1 MALVLAD
8 RVQETTTT
16 TGTGTLTLAGAVSG
30 FQSFS
35 VVGNGNTTYYTIVD
49 SSTGSWEVGLGTYT
63 SSGTTLS
70 RTTVLASSNSG
81 SLVNFGAGTKQVFV
95 TYPSAMAS
103 SSVAGPGSVVDNAI
117 AVFDGTTG
125 KLVEDGSAVAAFFA
139 NPGVA
144 QGYTTPIG
152 QIYGSYLFEI
162 ALAGGASDRGLRLKY
177 NASNSVL
184 LQAPASGGNN
194 TYVWPAGA
202 GAAGYALTTN
212 GSGTLSWTAVGG
224 AGAATILESKQTI
237 TSNYSITAGYNGI
250 SVGPVT
256 VSSGVAVT
264 IPSGSKWLVVN
275 TSPGALPVSS
285 GGGIMPAMIWG

>member
-8 RVQETTTT
+8 RVQQTTVS
-16 TGTGTLTLAGAVSG
+16 TGTGTITLASAVSG

-35 VVGNGNTTYYTIVD
+35 AIGDGNTTYYTIVD
-49 SSTGSWEVGLGTYT
+49 SSTGDWEVGLGTYT

-70 RTTVLASSNSG
+70 RTTVLSSSNSG

-103 SSVAGPGSVVDNAI
+103 SSVAGPSSAVDAAI

-125 KLVEDGSAVAAFFA
+125 KLIKDGSAVTSFFA

-144 QGYTTPIG
+144 QGYLTPVG
-152 QIYGSYLFEI
+152 QIYGSYYFEI
-162 ALAGGASDRGLRLKY
+162 AFAGGASNRGLKLKY
-177 NASNSVL
+177 DASNSFQI
-184 LQAPASGGNN
+184 QAPSSGGNN
-194 TYVWPAGA
+194 TYIWPAGP
-202 GAAGYALTTN
+202 GASGYALTTN

-224 AGAATILESKQTI
+224 AGAATILESVQTI
-237 TSNYSITAGYNGI
+237 SSNYSITAGYNGI

-256 VSSGVAVT
+256 ISSGVSVT
-264 IPSGSKWLVVN
+264 IPTGSKWLVVN
-275 TSPGALPVSS
+275 SSPEALPVAS